1 MIKKKKKKIKEISN
15 YYAFRR
21 QPTLPFWNKK
31 AFLSLSLSRS
41 FFVQIKKFSIYL
53 LPGLNILLNLNQKF
67 SVHRADSWIWRKYW
81 DEKSIKTE
89 MGINF
94 FFPFFSSSISISL
107 AILAPIQN
115 DENEEREKWK
125 KGKRND
131 PYRNHFLH
139 PASRENLIKNCCL

>member
-1 MIKKKKKKIKEISN
+1 
-15 YYAFRR
+15 
-21 QPTLPFWNKK
+21 
-31 AFLSLSLSRS
+31 
-41 FFVQIKKFSIYL
+41 
-53 LPGLNILLNLNQKF
+53 
-67 SVHRADSWIWRKYW
+67 
-81 DEKSIKTE
+81 

>member
-21 QPTLPFWNKK
+21 HPTLPFWNKK

-94 FFPFFSSSISISL
+94 FFPFFLLLYLFRWQFWLPSRMMRMKKERNGKKEKETTLIETIFY
-107 AILAPIQN
+107 IQ
-115 DENEEREKWK
+115 RA
-125 KGKRND
+125 GK
-131 PYRNHFLH
+131 
-139 PASRENLIKNCCL
+139 I

>member
-15 YYAFRR
+15 FYAFRR
-21 QPTLPFWNKK
+21 HPTLPFWNKK
-31 AFLSLSLSRS
+31 AFLSLALSLVLRSNKKVFHLLASRLEHPIEFES
-41 FFVQIKKFSIYL
+41 EIFGSSGGQLDLKKILRWKKHKNWNGDQFFLS
-53 LPGLNILLNLNQKF
+53 
-67 SVHRADSWIWRKYW
+67 
-81 DEKSIKTE
+81 
-89 MGINF
+89 
-94 FFPFFSSSISISL
+94 FFSSSISISL